1 VSSTGL
7 EGNSTS
13 TDSVITSDGNLVAF
27 SSGATTL
34 ASPDTNG
41 FIYDIFLHDRAQG
54 TTRIVSSGL
63 ASGGQRP
70 AISGNG
76 SHVSFTSGTDDIY
89 LYDITTGQRQLINSS
104 MQFSA
109 LNENGSVIVMSGY
122 GSLVSSDTNSDKD
135 VYLVNLDGSEPPGEA
150 EICNDGF
157 DNDSDG
163 LTDCLDKLDCRQDP
177 ACKTTGGGGGGG
189 SGGGGGKNR

>member
-1 VSSTGL
+1 
-7 EGNSTS
+7 
-13 TDSVITSDGNLVAF
+13 
-27 SSGATTL
+27 
-34 ASPDTNG
+34 
-41 FIYDIFLHDRAQG
+41 
-54 TTRIVSSGL
+54 
-63 ASGGQRP
+63 
-70 AISGNG
+70 
-76 SHVSFTSGTDDIY
+76 
-89 LYDITTGQRQLINSS
+89 

-189 SGGGGGKNR
+189 GGTGGGGGGKNR